1 VDHERFDT
9 ILRSLSA
16 GPSRRDAL
24 RLFAGATLG
33 GLIANGAISTAAKRR
48 GKSKGK
54 HKKRR
59 TGAVATPPTSTSSP
73 PPPRPAEPTC
83 TDSVRNGNE
92 TDVDCG
98 GTCPRCA
105 VGKTCV
111 ARNDCASARCE
122 AGTCQTCANA
132 LTDCATD
139 SDGSQCFCR
148 EHESGQRFCTRQN
161 GRPLP
166 VGTSCAVCQGDE
178 QCFLING
185 GAGGI
190 ECVLPCGA

>member
-16 GPSRRDAL
+16 GPSRRDAF
-24 RLFAGATLG
+24 RLVAGATLG
-33 GLIANGAISTAAKRR
+33 GLISNGAVSTAAKRR
-48 GKSKGK
+48 GGKSKGK

-59 TGAVATPPTSTSSP
+59 TAAGATPPTSSP
-73 PPPRPAEPTC
+73 PPGAPAGPTC
-83 TDSVRNGNE
+83 SDGLRNGAE

-105 VGKTCV
+105 VGKVCAV
-111 ARNDCASARCE
+111 RNDCTSARCE

-148 EHESGQRFCTRQN
+148 EHESGQRFCTRQD
-161 GRPLP
+161 GRPFP